1 LQHAK
6 SWELHAT
13 TNLARLLDKQG
24 NRDAARA
31 MLTDIYGWF
40 TEGFD
45 IRNPKEAKT
54 LVDELTG

>member
-6 SWELHAT
+6 SWEPHAT

-31 MLTDIYGWF
+31 MLTDIYG
-40 TEGFD
+40 
-45 IRNPKEAKT
+45 
-54 LVDELTG
+54 